1 MLSFTEENY
10 LKAIYL
16 VNDIEFSAGTN
27 EIAHQLSVAPAT
39 ANNMLKKLHAKEL
52 LVHERYGKNT
62 LTDEGKKVALRV
74 LRKHRLWETFLFQ
87 KLNFN
92 WAEVHDVAE
101 QLEHIV
107 SSKLVDELDKLLGFP
122 KTDPHGD
129 AIPDKDGNIDMHTYH
144 RLSNEPIGSICTIKG
159 VIDSSKIFLEYLS
172 SMDLAI
178 DSKIKILSRNEF
190 DGLTT
195 FEVNQL
201 RHTGSR
207 QFAENVLVEV
217 AEEG

>member
-1 MLSFTEENY
+1 MLSYTEENY

-16 VNDIEFSAGTN
+16 INDIELSAGTN
-27 EIAHQLSVAPAT
+27 EIAHQLAVAPAT
-39 ANNMLKKLHAKEL
+39 ANNMLKKLHAKDL

-62 LTDEGKKVALRV
+62 LTAEGKKVALRV

-92 WAEVHDVAE
+92 WAEVHEVAE

-107 SSKLVDELDKLLGFP
+107 SQKLIDELDKLLGFP

-129 AIPDKDGNIDMHTYH
+129 AIPDKDGNIDRYSYQQ
-144 RLSNEPIGSICTIKG
+144 LSNSPVGTHCIMKG
-159 VIDSSKIFLEYLS
+159 VIDSSKVFLEYLS
-172 SMDLAI
+172 SMDLALE
-178 DSKIKILSRNEF
+178 SKIKIISRNEF

-195 FEVNQL
+195 FEVNGKE
-201 RHTGSR
+201 HTGSR
-207 QFAENVLVEV
+207 QFAENVLV
-217 AEEG
+217 ANLG